1 MTMPQPPAQAPAR
14 TSVQSPEFA
23 AFARSVREARTC
35 RRFREDAAVPLA
47 ALQALVD
54 TARVCPSGA
63 NRQPLR
69 YAVCAD
75 AARNGAVFP
84 HLRWAAYLK
93 DWGGPVPG
101 ERPAAYITVLC
112 DRKGSPTPEIDL
124 GIAAQTIQL
133 GAQALGLGCCM
144 IGAFDRD
151 GVRAA
156 LGLDAEPFA
165 ALDIVLVLALG
176 APAETRVL
184 DTVGEDGDI
193 RYHRDADGTHHVPK
207 RSLASVLL
215 LAHGGGNAG
224 TGAGRDHEGTAD
236 LPPHA

>member
-1 MTMPQPPAQAPAR
+1 MTVPH
-14 TSVQSPEFA
+14 SFVQSPEFA
-23 AFARSVREARTC
+23 AFAQCVRAARTC
-35 RRFREDAAVPLA
+35 RRFREDVAVPLS
-47 ALQALVD
+47 ALHALVD

-75 AARNGAVFP
+75 AARNSAVFP

-101 ERPAAYITVLC
+101 ERPAAYIAVLC
-112 DRKGSPTPEIDL
+112 DKKGSPTPEIDL

-133 GAQALGLGCCM
+133 GAQAQGLGCCM

-156 LGLDAEPFA
+156 LGLDAEPFTT
-165 ALDIVLVLALG
+165 LDLVLVLALG
-176 APAETRVL
+176 VPAETRVL
-184 DTVGEDGDI
+184 DTVGADGDI
-193 RYHRDADGTHHVPK
+193 RYRRDADGTHRVPK
-207 RSLASVLL
+207 RALESVLL
-215 LAHGGGNAG
+215 PVHGGNAQDKG
-224 TGAGRDHEGTAD
+224 
-236 LPPHA
+236 

>member
-1 MTMPQPPAQAPAR
+1 MTVPH
-14 TSVQSPEFA
+14 SFEQSTEFA
-23 AFARSVREARTC
+23 AFAQCVRSARTC
-35 RRFREDAAVPLA
+35 RRFREDVAVPLPT
-47 ALQALVD
+47 LHALVD

-75 AARNGAVFP
+75 AAHNAAMFP

-101 ERPAAYITVLC
+101 ERPAAYIAVLC
-112 DRKGSPTPEIDL
+112 DKKGSPTPEIDL

-133 GAQALGLGCCM
+133 GAQALDLGCCM

-156 LGLDAEPFA
+156 LGLDTEPFA
-165 ALDIVLVLALG
+165 ALDLVLVLALG
-176 APAETRVL
+176 VSAETRVL
-184 DTVGEDGDI
+184 DTVGADGDI
-193 RYHRDADGTHHVPK
+193 RYTRDADGTHRVPK
-207 RSLASVLL
+207 RPLESVLL
-215 LAHGGGNAG
+215 PVHGVNAQDKG
-224 TGAGRDHEGTAD
+224 
-236 LPPHA
+236 

>member
-1 MTMPQPPAQAPAR
+1 MAP
-14 TSVQSPEFA
+14 
-23 AFARSVREARTC
+23 
-35 RRFREDAAVPLA
+35 
-47 ALQALVD
+47 
-54 TARVCPSGA
+54 
-63 NRQPLR
+63 
-69 YAVCAD
+69 
-75 AARNGAVFP
+75 
-84 HLRWAAYLK
+84 WAAYLK

-101 ERPAAYITVLC
+101 ERPAAYIAVLC

-176 APAETRVL
+176 VPAETRVL

-193 RYHRDADGTHHVPK
+193 RYRPIAAMPTAPTACPSGPWPRCCCWPMATGTRIRGQAVITKERRAFRHTHRNTRAAPRV
-207 RSLASVLL
+207 
-215 LAHGGGNAG
+215 AG
-224 TGAGRDHEGTAD
+224 PQDTA
-236 LPPHA
+236 

>member
-1 MTMPQPPAQAPAR
+1 MTMPQAPAR

-84 HLRWAAYLK
+84 HLWAAYLK

-101 ERPAAYITVLC
+101 ERPAAYIAVLC

-176 APAETRVL
+176 VPAETRVL
-184 DTVGEDGDI
+184 DTVGEDGDY
-193 RYHRDADGTHHVPK
+193 RRDADGTHRVPK
-207 RSLASVLL
+207 RPLASVLL
-215 LAHGGGNAG
+215 LAHGDGDAD
-224 TGAGRDHEGTAD
+224 TGAGRNHEGTAG